1 MKLLLDIERIK
12 LIFSEYR
19 EFIGPQKL
27 DGLDSIIAGIGF
39 FITIALS
46 DFHSVKWLQITPI
59 VIAILYLMW
68 GTYHLYRS
76 WKYSDFNR
84 HKLLELLEEI
94 NEMEKH
100 PHSIILIKDDFNKNS
115 NRFLVYDDPRWHC
128 RLFPNYHTISASEE
142 ENISNIQ
149 HHIRMELKTTT
160 ENGCFL
166 FQKLHSKYSVSSQKE
181 KVYLH
186 RFYRFQIKGNPEIT
200 QDSFC
205 IDGKTYHWM
214 SIAEMEAD
222 ENIMQSNSDIVGFVK
237 QQAI

>member
-100 PHSIILIKDDFNKNS
+100 PLSIILIKDDFNKNS

-166 FQKLHSKYSVSSQKE
+166 FQKLHSKYSVSHKKKKYTFIGSTDFKLKAIQKSHRTLFVLTVKRIIGCRSLKWNLTRTSCSQ
-181 KVYLH
+181 
-186 RFYRFQIKGNPEIT
+186 
-200 QDSFC
+200 
-205 IDGKTYHWM
+205 
-214 SIAEMEAD
+214 IATL
-222 ENIMQSNSDIVGFVK
+222 SVS
-237 QQAI
+237 